1 MENLYIERTDRTPLV
16 EFTHGKLRLWGTFV
30 PENPLEFYLPLYD
43 WVKEYS
49 IAPAPVTIVEIGI
62 IYTRQN
68 PMNFLQKLLK
78 ELIELN
84 DDDHLVTIN
93 WYYCMNSIDVKAG
106 EYISRKLSFPFNF
119 IEYEGIW

>member
-1 MENLYIERTDRTPLV
+1 
-16 EFTHGKLRLWGTFV
+16 
-30 PENPLEFYLPLYD
+30 
-43 WVKEYS
+43 
-49 IAPAPVTIVEIGI
+49 
-62 IYTRQN
+62 
-68 PMNFLQKLLK
+68 MNFLQKLLK